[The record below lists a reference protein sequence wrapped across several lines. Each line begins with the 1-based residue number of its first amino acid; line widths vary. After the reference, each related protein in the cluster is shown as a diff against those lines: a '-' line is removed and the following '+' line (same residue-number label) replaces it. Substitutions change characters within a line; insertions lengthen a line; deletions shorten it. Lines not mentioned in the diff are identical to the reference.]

1 MSKPSFAR
9 CGHGKEWNAMT
20 ITERERDV
28 LALAA
33 DGHTF
38 ATMAAQLFVAPD
50 TARKHAASAYRKLG
64 ARSMTHAVAEALRR
78 GMIE

>member
-1 MSKPSFAR
+1 
-9 CGHGKEWNAMT
+9 MT
-20 ITERERDV
+20 MTEREREV

-38 ATMAAQLFVAPD
+38 VTMAAELFVAPD

-64 ARSMTHAVAEALRR
+64 VNSMTHAVAEAFRR
-78 GMIE
+78 GMIV

>member
-1 MSKPSFAR
+1 
-9 CGHGKEWNAMT
+9 MT
-20 ITERERDV
+20 MTEREREV

-64 ARSMTHAVAEALRR
+64 VNSMTHAVAEAFRR